1 MRYFSLLRS
10 SWVRFA
16 AMKLRHAFAV
26 KIHRECRGFVCDRMP
41 HTMPRMVPSSLAG
54 RMIMPLEIYSDV
66 G

>member
-26 KIHRECRGFVCDRMP
+26 KIHREYKGFVCDRMP
-41 HTMPRMVPSSLAG
+41 HTIPRMVPSNLAG
-54 RMIMPLEIYSDV
+54 RIIMPLEICSDV